1 MSEAFIWLVVVGF
14 TTDSYHDL
22 EYLGNFTSCERADQ
36 YIAEYMPEVKESK
49 CLIEDHIIFNPDM
62 ERQYIK

>member
-1 MSEAFIWLVVVGF
+1 MNEAFIWLVVVGF
-14 TTDSYHDL
+14 TTGSYHDL

-36 YIAEYMPEVKESK
+36 YIAEHMPEVKESK
-49 CLIEDHIIFNPDM
+49 CLHEDHIIFNPDM